1 MADKFTS
8 RFEEVA
14 EEDDEDDEE
23 EEKPAKA
30 ESKKR
35 PREEDA
41 MEVEPEQKLSKSQ
54 KKKLNKKLKAA
65 DGQAVPAGEAEKP
78 KEEATP
84 KKEKKEAKKEKKE
97 KESKK
102 EENKEKKTLDGGV
115 QIEDKKVGTG
125 AQAKKGDVVSMR
137 YVGKLTNGKI
147 FDQNIKGKP
156 VRTFALFGRL
166 LPEQCF
172 TVQVPAW

>member
-1 MADKFTS
+1 MSS

-14 EEDDEDDEE
+14 EEDDDDEE

-65 DGQAVPAGEAEKP
+65 DGQAVPAGEDEKP
-78 KEEATP
+78 KEEAAP

-102 EENKEKKTLDGGV
+102 EEKKTLDGGV

-166 LPEQCF
+166 LAEQCF
-172 TVQVPAW
+172 IVQVPFW